1 MIFTD
6 EEITPLVI
14 VSVPFLGGIIA
25 LGMVAVLMVRVRK
38 APNGQ
43 GEQLFIAE
51 QISTGATSFLVT
63 EYSYLAPF
71 VACVAAFIVGI
82 LESQD
87 DTPTYLV
94 NDEYYSSTKKGG
106 WQTMMCFVTGAVLS
120 ASAGWAGMKVA
131 TQTNVK
137 TMEAARSGLNQ
148 ALQIAFAGG
157 AVMGFSVV
165 AFGILGLSVLFYI
178 FATAQSGATATGI
191 IDSNNTLS
199 GSDLDMRDA
208 IRYLSGFGF
217 GASSIALFAR
227 VAGGIYTKA
236 ADVGADL
243 VGKVESDIPEDDP
256 RNPATVA
263 DNVGDN
269 VGDVAGMGAD
279 LFESF
284 VGSII
289 ACAALSSDN
298 RELALPFWIS
308 GFGILAAT
316 IGFWTVS
323 TKDDASQSELLHAL
337 HRGVYSASILVI
349 VFAIACVEMLFEG
362 SKVGYRYFG
371 CIIIGLVA
379 GILIGEATEY
389 CTSYAYAPVKSI
401 THAGSAGGA
410 ATVIIQGLGI
420 GMISVFPP
428 TIVICATVLACY
440 NVAGAGTSG
449 LYGISISAVGMLSTL
464 GVTLATDAYGPV
476 ADNAGGI
483 AEMSAGVPD
492 EVRERTDKLDA
503 LGNTTAATGKGFAIG
518 SAVLTALS
526 LMNAYVKDVPYAC
539 MVGTVVDARCL
550 ASAMSLTDAYVLTG
564 VIFGAMLPFLF
575 AALTML
581 SVRKAAGAIIVEVQ
595 RQFRDIPGLL
605 EGKEGVK
612 CDHMACVKMCTKASI
627 NEMLIPGILAVM
639 TPIAVGLLVGAKC
652 LGGLLGGAIASGFM
666 LAVMMS
672 NAGGAWDNSKKY
684 IENEN
689 TYGGK
694 KSNTHKACVVGDTV
708 GDPFKDTSGPALNI
722 LIKLMTI
729 FSLTMAPVF
738 RSDWKTWWYGV
749 IVLAVE
755 IIFVSAAYWYVWIK
769 NADQTPVSAEGAK
782 E

>member
-1 MIFTD
+1 MAVFKD
-6 EEITPLVI
+6 SEVDALV
-14 VSVPFLGGIIA
+14 VASVPFLGGIVA
-25 LGMVAVLMVRVRK
+25 LIMVAVLMARVNK
-38 APNGQ
+38 APV
-43 GEQLFIAE
+43 GEGKQLFIAK
-51 QISTGATSFLVT
+51 QISEGATSFLKT
-63 EYSYLAPF
+63 EYTYLLPF
-71 VACVAAFIVGI
+71 VVAVAAFIVGI
-82 LESQD
+82 LEGQD
-87 DTPTYLV
+87 TAPTYFESV
-94 NDEYYSSTKKGG
+94 PSKHKGG
-106 WQTMMCFVTGAVLS
+106 WQTMICFLLGAALS

-137 TMEAARSGLNQ
+137 TMEAARTGLNP

-165 AFGILGLSVLFYI
+165 AFGILGLTVLFYI
-178 FATAQSGATATGI
+178 FATAQNTPTIAGAPF
-191 IDSNNTLS
+191 S
-199 GSDLDMRDA
+199 GSDIDMRDA

-217 GASSIALFAR
+217 GASAIALFAR

-269 VGDVAGMGAD
+269 VCDVAGMGAD

-284 VGSII
+284 CGSII
-289 ACAALSSDN
+289 ACAALSNNN

-323 TKDDASQSELLHAL
+323 TKDNATQSELLHAL
-337 HRGVYSASILVI
+337 HRGVYSSSILVV
-349 VFAIACVEMLFEG
+349 VFSIACVEILFDG
-362 SKVGYRYFG
+362 NKQGYRYFG
-371 CIIIGLVA
+371 CVILGLVA
-379 GILIGEATEY
+379 GILIGEATEF
-389 CTSYAYAPVKSI
+389 CTSYAYGPTKSI

-428 TIVICATVLACY
+428 TIIIVATVIACF
-440 NVAGAGTSG
+440 NVANGGAQG
-449 LYGISISAVGMLSTL
+449 LYGISIAAVGMLSTL

-483 AEMSAGVPD
+483 AEMSPDVPE
-492 EVRERTDKLDA
+492 EVRDRTDRLDA

-526 LMNAYVKDVPYAC
+526 LMNAFVKDVPYDLN
-539 MVGTVVDARCL
+539 GSTRGL
-550 ASAMSLTDAYVLTG
+550 ANAMLLTDAYVLSG
-564 VIFGAMLPFLF
+564 VIIGAMLPFLF

-605 EGKEGVK
+605 EGKEGVV
-612 CDHMACVKMCTKASI
+612 CDHMACVTMCTKASI
-627 NEMLIPGILAVM
+627 NEMLLPGILAVM
-639 TPIAVGLLVGAKC
+639 TPISVGLLIGAKC
-652 LGGLLGGAIASGFM
+652 LGGLLAGAIASGFM

-684 IENEN
+684 IENEKV
-689 TYGGK
+689 YGGK
-694 KSNTHKACVVGDTV
+694 KSDTHKACVVGDTV

-738 RSDWKTWWYGV
+738 RSDWKTYWYGL

-755 IIFVSAAYWYVWIK
+755 IIMVGVAYWHVWVVNGEK
-769 NADQTPVSAEGAK
+769 CVPPEEQK
-782 E
+782 

>member
-25 LGMVAVLMVRVRK
+25 LGMVAVLMARVRK

-87 DTPTYLV
+87 DTPAYLV
-94 NDEYYSSTKKGG
+94 NGEYFLSTKKGG
-106 WQTMMCFVTGAVLS
+106 WQTMLCFVTGAVLS

-178 FATAQSGATATGI
+178 FATAQSGSPATGTA
-191 IDSNNTLS
+191 NGTLS
-199 GSDLDMRDA
+199 GADLDMRDA

-337 HRGVYSASILVI
+337 HRGVYSASVLVI

-428 TIVICATVLACY
+428 TLVICATVLACY

-539 MVGTVVDARCL
+539 MIGGVADYRCL

-612 CDHMACVKMCTKASI
+612 CDHMACVM
-627 NEMLIPGILAVM
+627 
-639 TPIAVGLLVGAKC
+639 
-652 LGGLLGGAIASGFM
+652 
-666 LAVMMS
+666 
-672 NAGGAWDNSKKY
+672 D
-684 IENEN
+684 
-689 TYGGK
+689 
-694 KSNTHKACVVGDTV
+694 
-708 GDPFKDTSGPALNI
+708 
-722 LIKLMTI
+722 
-729 FSLTMAPVF
+729 LT
-738 RSDWKTWWYGV
+738 GV
-749 IVLAVE
+749 YA
-755 IIFVSAAYWYVWIK
+755 
-769 NADQTPVSAEGAK
+769 
-782 E
+782 